1 MYDLIPYAPA
11 ERLDNPAT
19 GEVAA
24 IETSALADGGCA
36 SILFTLPAHAEG
48 APPHFHTSYDETF
61 AVLEGAL
68 ELRIGPALEPRILH
82 AGDYAIIRRGAYH
95 AFRNAGA
102 APVTFRTVASQG
114 RGFERFIRAW
124 YGLGRNGDFANGAP
138 RNPLHLAMALDAGDI
153 NLVGPPAGVQ
163 RMLRRALTR
172 LARLSGADRAVTQHW
187 ETADV

>member
-1 MYDLIPYAPA
+1 MYDLIPYSPP

-19 GEVAA
+19 GEVAE
-24 IETSALADGGCA
+24 IETSALAHGGCA

-48 APPHFHTSYDETF
+48 APPHFHMSYDETF

-68 ELRIGPALEPRILH
+68 EVRIGPTLERRILH
-82 AGDYAIIRRGAYH
+82 AGESVIIRRGVYH

-102 APVTFRTVASQG
+102 APATFRTVVSQG

-124 YGLGRNGDFANGAP
+124 YGLGRDGGFANGAP

-153 NLVGPPAGVQ
+153 TLVGPPAGLQ
-163 RMLRRALTR
+163 RVLRRALAR
-172 LARLSGADRAVTQHW
+172 LARISGADKAVTQHW
-187 ETADV
+187 EAAHV